1 MGTSSGIGRTQ
12 QGARARERRVST
24 MKDQQARRRARRYRA
39 FTVIEVLV
47 VIGIISVLMAILVP
61 AAERVRHQAYIDKCA
76 SNLRQIGLALQS
88 YAQDNHGNY
97 PRTIHDP
104 TYANPLVEGTG
115 VNAADPFAGGAG
127 GVQPNDLTAPLFL
140 LM

>member
-1 MGTSSGIGRTQ
+1 MRNNDH
-12 QGARARERRVST
+12 RRG
-24 MKDQQARRRARRYRA
+24 
-39 FTVIEVLV
+39 FTVIEVLI
-47 VIGIISVLMAILVP
+47 VIGIIAVLMAILLP

-104 TYANPLVEGTG
+104 TYTNPLAEGTG
-115 VNAADPFAGGAG
+115 INAADPFAGGPG

-140 LM
+140 LI